1 MTEWDKSIVLNEWI
15 NKKIKY
21 CKETSL
27 LSEDEKRS
35 LDRLIDEHDREENI
49 FLTLIA
55 DELTVLKRYRTSSYV
70 YTYKQAQALIYCCNQ
85 LNLNI
90 DIEVEFDKQEI
101 NSILKEYNSKYEII
115 EELNEL
121 FIEHIKITRKK

>member
-1 MTEWDKSIVLNEWI
+1 MTEYDKRIVLNEWI

-21 CKETSL
+21 CTEISL
-27 LSEDEKRS
+27 LSEEDIKNLTILNEPER
-35 LDRLIDEHDREENI
+35 DQNN

-55 DELTVLKRYRTSSYV
+55 DELSELKKYRTSSYV

-85 LNLNI
+85 LDLNI